1 MSIDEM
7 KLEAINK
14 VIRLQ
19 SENSLQEVLK
29 HLNKLN
35 NSDVINLSQHY
46 NVVKEQYEDVL
57 KKLAQ

>member
-1 MSIDEM
+1 MSIDAM

-14 VIRLQ
+14 VIWLQ

-29 HLNKLN
+29 YLNKLN